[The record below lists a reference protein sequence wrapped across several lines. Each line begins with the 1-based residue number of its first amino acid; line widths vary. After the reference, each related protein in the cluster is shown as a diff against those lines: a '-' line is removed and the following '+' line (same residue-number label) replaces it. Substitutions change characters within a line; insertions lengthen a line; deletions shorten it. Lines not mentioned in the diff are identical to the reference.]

1 VKGVIMKVGE
11 QKSVVLFT
19 NGKFG
24 SIPTPKNAQAGMV
37 IHISYNRK
45 RIAFFAVIAALVLAA
60 LLAGV
65 CSFFFN
71 TVGYREA
78 GKGIQNGRF
87 IEKNQHGHSGCG
99 EDGHD

>member
-24 SIPTPKNAQAGMV
+24 SIPTPKNAQVGMV

-45 RIAFFAVIAALVLAA
+45 KILLFAVLAALVLAA
-60 LLAGV
+60 LLAGAHYV
-65 CSFFFN
+65 RGGCRN
-71 TVGYREA
+71 TGEGV
-78 GKGIQNGRF
+78 QNGQF
-87 IEKNQHGHSGCG
+87 IEENRHGHSG
-99 EDGHD
+99 H